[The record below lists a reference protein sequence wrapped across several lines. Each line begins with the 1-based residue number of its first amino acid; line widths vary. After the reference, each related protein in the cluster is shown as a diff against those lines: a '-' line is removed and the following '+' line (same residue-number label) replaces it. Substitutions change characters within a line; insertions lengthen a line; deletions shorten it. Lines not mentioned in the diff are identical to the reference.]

1 MKIRKG
7 FVTNSSSSSFIL
19 SFKDEND
26 YKEFKEYCEEYEYI
40 DVFNLINSIRQ
51 KNLNGIIDEE
61 TREVIYDKVDTNELK
76 KNCLEEMEKFY
87 TFYKVRDYL
96 NEKTKNIHD
105 FSEKI
110 KKEKEIKETQ
120 EFKEFY
126 KSLFVKRDKKKELDD
141 YFNQELN
148 KLENKD
154 DYSSILTSPQYLS
167 LRDELFKNNRYFDGI
182 EHIKKDT
189 IIVEGT
195 IWDLGNHVFIYFLL
209 QQGIL
214 FSFFSF
220 CNLLFK
226 IWYCLIL

>member
-51 KNLNGIIDEE
+51 KNLNGLIDEE
-61 TREVIYDKVDTNELK
+61 IGEVIYDKVDTNELRK
-76 KNCLEEMEKFY
+76 LCLEEMENFF
-87 TFYKVRDYL
+87 TFDKVREYL
-96 NEKTKNIHD
+96 NERTKNISD

-195 IWDLGNHVFIYFLL
+195 VWDTNGGLL
-209 QQGIL
+209 EYAIRNGLLEQE
-214 FSFFSF
+214 FFKWTRMVE
-220 CNLLFK
+220 NVG
-226 IWYCLIL
+226 

>member
-26 YKEFKEYCEEYEYI
+26 YKEFKDYCEEYEYI

-61 TREVIYDKVDTNELK
+61 TGEVICEKVDTNELRK
-76 KNCLEEMEKFY
+76 LCLEEMEKFY

-96 NEKTKNIHD
+96 NEKTKDMHD

-126 KSLFVKRDKKKELDD
+126 KSLFVKRNKQKELDD

-154 DYSSILTSPQYLS
+154 DYLSILTSPQYLS
-167 LRDELFKNNRYFDGI
+167 LRDELLKNNRYFDGI

-195 IWDLGNHVFIYFLL
+195 IWDTNGGLL
-209 QQGIL
+209 EYAIRNGLLEQE
-214 FSFFSF
+214 FFKWTRMIE
-220 CNLLFK
+220 NVG
-226 IWYCLIL
+226 

>member
-61 TREVIYDKVDTNELK
+61 TREVIYDKVDTNELRK
-76 KNCLEEMEKFY
+76 LCLEEMENFF
-87 TFYKVRDYL
+87 TFDKVREYL
-96 NEKTKNIHD
+96 NERTKNISD

-167 LRDELFKNNRYFDGI
+167 LIDELFKNNRYFDGI
-182 EHIKKDT
+182 EHIKNDN

-195 IWDLGNHVFIYFLL
+195 IWDTNGGLL
-209 QQGIL
+209 EYAIRNGLLEQE
-214 FSFFSF
+214 FFKWTRMIE
-220 CNLLFK
+220 NVG
-226 IWYCLIL
+226 

>member
-61 TREVIYDKVDTNELK
+61 TSEVICDKVDTNELK

-87 TFYKVRDYL
+87 TFYKVKDYL
-96 NEKTKNIHD
+96 NEKTKDIHD

-195 IWDLGNHVFIYFLL
+195 IWDTNGGLL
-209 QQGIL
+209 EYAIRNGLLEQE
-214 FSFFSF
+214 FFKWTRMVE
-220 CNLLFK
+220 NVG
-226 IWYCLIL
+226 

>member
-26 YKEFKEYCEEYEYI
+26 YKEFKDYCEEYEYI

-61 TREVIYDKVDTNELK
+61 TREVIYDKVDTNELRK
-76 KNCLEEMEKFY
+76 LCLEEMENFF
-87 TFYKVRDYL
+87 TFDKVREYL
-96 NEKTKNIHD
+96 NERTKNISD
-105 FSEKI
+105 FVEKL

-120 EFKEFY
+120 EFKDFY
-126 KSLFVKRDKKKELDD
+126 NSLFVKRDKKKELDD
-141 YFNQELN
+141 YFNKELD

-154 DYSSILTSPQYLS
+154 DYLQILTSPNYLS

-182 EHIKKDT
+182 KNIKEDE
-189 IIVEGT
+189 IIIKGT
-195 IWDLGNHVFIYFLL
+195 IWDTSGGLL
-209 QQGIL
+209 EWAIRNGLLEQE
-214 FSFFSF
+214 FFKWTRMVE
-220 CNLLFK
+220 NVG
-226 IWYCLIL
+226 

>member
-1 MKIRKG
+1 
-7 FVTNSSSSSFIL
+7 
-19 SFKDEND
+19 
-26 YKEFKEYCEEYEYI
+26 
-40 DVFNLINSIRQ
+40 
-51 KNLNGIIDEE
+51 
-61 TREVIYDKVDTNELK
+61 
-76 KNCLEEMEKFY
+76 MEKFY

-96 NEKTKNIHD
+96 NEKTKDMHD

-126 KSLFVKRDKKKELDD
+126 KSLFVKRNKQKELDD

-154 DYSSILTSPQYLS
+154 DYLSILTSPQYLS
-167 LRDELFKNNRYFDGI
+167 LRDELLKNNRYFDGI

-195 IWDLGNHVFIYFLL
+195 VWDTNGGLL
-209 QQGIL
+209 EYAIRNGLLEQE
-214 FSFFSF
+214 FFKWTRMIE
-220 CNLLFK
+220 NVG
-226 IWYCLIL
+226 